1 MGKISD
7 LIKGIATGGE
17 KRFNSAV
24 VLASGSGKDLATT
37 QRSSLFSLTEY
48 PCLYEALWRLRKA
61 KKPTRLFL

>member
-24 VLASGSGKDLATT
+24 VLASGSGKKI
-37 QRSSLFSLTEY
+37 RRRHG
-48 PCLYEALWRLRKA
+48 EAVCS
-61 KKPTRLFL
+61 P